1 MQSPERLKNGK
12 EDGKKEVPGQT
23 SVLRQGVLI
32 LWPSFLAA
40 CLIEAL
46 VFSLID
52 PGEIHWPGQVPQ
64 PSRQSVYSV
73 AFFLFWLITAACSAL
88 VLWLSRS
95 ERRVNTEFFS
105 GKSES

>member
-1 MQSPERLKNGK
+1 MQSPDSLMGDK
-12 EDGKKEVPGQT
+12 EEALAQT

-32 LWPSFLAA
+32 LWPAFLAA

-52 PGEIHWPGQVPQ
+52 PGEIHWPGQMPQ

-73 AFFLFWLITAACSAL
+73 AFFLFWVITAACNAM
-88 VLWLSRS
+88 VLWLSQ
-95 ERRVNTEFFS
+95 
-105 GKSES
+105 

>member
-1 MQSPERLKNGK
+1 MQSPDSLMGDKDEALA
-12 EDGKKEVPGQT
+12 QT

-32 LWPSFLAA
+32 LWPAFLAA

-52 PGEIHWPGQVPQ
+52 PGEIHWPGQMPQ

-73 AFFLFWLITAACSAL
+73 AFFLFWVITAACNAM
-88 VLWLSRS
+88 VLWLSKS
-95 ERRVNTEFFS
+95 ERRVNAEFFS
-105 GKSES
+105 DKSES